1 MRIIKCSLTWLLL
14 LGSVSVWAQ
23 MGKEM
28 PEKRKER
35 MQDLAVW
42 KMLEVLDLSDEQTD
56 RFLPALRQMQKQEE
70 RSQMERLRLLD
81 ELEQAL
87 SEGEER
93 KVSGLIGQIKAL
105 GREGMAVRE
114 DFFRRAES
122 ILTVPQL
129 GKLILFQDRFE
140 KRLREMMMEQQMERW
155 RQMQEK
161 KGR

>member
-1 MRIIKCSLTWLLL
+1 
-14 LGSVSVWAQ
+14 

-56 RFLPALRQMQKQEE
+56 KFLPALRQMQKQEE
-70 RSQMERLRLLD
+70 RLQMERQRVLD
-81 ELEQAL
+81 ELERAL
-87 SEGEER
+87 SGGEER
-93 KVSGLIGQIKAL
+93 EVSDLIGQIKELERQA
-105 GREGMAVRE
+105 ASIRE
-114 DFFRRAES
+114 DFFRQAGS